1 MPNPTLG
8 GWPPWH
14 TTDLTETLMST
25 SILKVEPLETAPPVT
40 TDASEPS
47 EKPGWET
54 PKMETSPSK

>member
-1 MPNPTLG
+1 
-8 GWPPWH
+8 
-14 TTDLTETLMST
+14 MST

-54 PKMETSPSK
+54 PKMEDVSEQVMAQPYIRFT